1 MNTRQNPQSAQ
12 SSNDYN
18 DHLKSFPLKNP
29 GKPGRGSKPKIGVE
43 NETNK
48 SGVNTRSRGR
58 LAESVDSPLQVISS
72 EEHQADNAK
81 TYKSKQI
88 IRNKNDKE
96 KRNKNKNKGG
106 QIYEN
111 SSSSDE
117 DQADNAKINTKNQIK
132 NNKSKENKNKNENKV
147 GHISNINENKKKNEN
162 KGGHI
167 SDANNTVR
175 KA

>member
-1 MNTRQNPQSAQ
+1 MLRG
-12 SSNDYN
+12 
-18 DHLKSFPLKNP
+18 LKASPLLNP
-29 GKPGRGSKPKIGVE
+29 GKTGRSSKSKIGVG
-43 NETNK
+43 NDTYK

-88 IRNKNDKE
+88 KRNKNDKE

-106 QIYEN
+106 HISDN

-117 DQADNAKINTKNQIK
+117 DQANNAKINTKNQIK
-132 NNKSKENKNKNENKV
+132 NKNIE
-147 GHISNINENKKKNEN
+147 ENKK
-162 KGGHI
+162 
-167 SDANNTVR
+167 
-175 KA
+175 